1 LPFPL
6 LRKNPLA
13 ASSFCIFHTHYSK
26 WGGGSF
32 LKWLPIKQKLSYCL
46 FPAKNVDYV
55 VIGIPEEQFRELNAK
70 FPPQSP
76 FAGQNPKVNEAIKD
90 GISDEEADHIRRHL
104 NLQRSTKLKFT
115 FEGIA
120 QHLVDEAKRK
130 PSFVL
135 NGKSFWVFRLSWL
148 KESPLG

>member
-1 LPFPL
+1 MRRRVLFEVVAH
-6 LRKNPLA
+6 KTE
-13 ASSFCIFHTHYSK
+13 IVV
-26 WGGGSF
+26 
-32 LKWLPIKQKLSYCL
+32 LSL
-46 FPAKNVDYV
+46 SGEKRGYV

-76 FAGQNPKVNEAIKD
+76 FAGQSPKVNEAIKD

-135 NGKSFWVFRLSWL
+135 NGKSFWVFRLS
-148 KESPLG
+148 